1 MLNLLII
8 LESSSMSVLA
18 LTDTDVAVNSL
29 DALSLPIEMRDS
41 EIASI
46 KTESTSDLKLDIQSL
61 LDANQEY
68 AKKNTATSENDI
80 TDSLSEATPWST
92 QILASLD
99 GRDIFGDFLIT
110 SDTRLLSG
118 PQWAKIKLDHRARTE
133 QKVNG
138 IRGTIA
144 VNMATGTIIS
154 TLSGVIIDPTNI
166 GIYPATPDDQI
177 KADKF
182 HAKKLKVKKSKK
194 WIIPTDS
201 SAEVFEFGIPG
212 THLIFSS
219 PVTISIR
226 TPMMSDGN
234 VVDLAVLHA
243 GNSIFNTSGL
253 SLSSDTLC
261 DTSGSASKPGSQAI
275 VKNGRITF
283 YTCGASSFTMNP
295 TGGTAGSND
304 LRIIIGDCAQVQIY
318 YNNQFQ
324 IYNTNPPAAGCAG
337 TSPGSWAMLRIGGVT
352 YGNGV
357 DGVTAT
363 AWSTNTTTG
372 STSGNTYTAT
382 STMTRVVGALTYTL
396 IIDWSHTAPNKY
408 LTWSYRVIV
417 PATNAANVKFY
428 MANDSSVAGADA
440 NDTGYYTMTGGQT
453 IGVYD
458 SVANVLSAYRY
469 VSGPVWTSYET
480 ALWNTLTPKINTGV
494 NFSNTG
500 VATGDLA
507 FGINWD
513 FGTAPGTYSG
523 SVEWRLLPY
532 VSANV
537 VDLIPGIAQP
547 EGPLTTGYL
556 SQIPITLT
564 NAGNLTSSG
573 VHTAVLTLPANI
585 SWPTSAFVDNGWSC
599 GATAGTTVTCTKTTT
614 IASLASDTFRIPVIP
629 LPAAGGTSVTFNVSI
644 SNPGDSNTSNNTAF
658 ATNSVVSAT
667 IAYSPG
673 GVTGA
678 NLWLKAD
685 GNKNCNTNWCTITT
699 WNNSGAIAI
708 NAITGLGTVTY
719 STGVTMNYNP
729 TVYFN
734 NASLNVANNLWVT
747 TAAVSIFTTS
757 RIAAG
762 GSFLIGPQAVVANSL
777 NWSTTPTTDL
787 LGLYPATNIYNGANG
802 RATSTTDITSTSRAA
817 GGTATNRTDG
827 LQKLTN
833 GAVVTAF
840 AGTNIGIGRS
850 NVTNSTLANV
860 GEVILYPTEIIGANR
875 NKIESYLAIKYG
887 ITLDQS
893 IAQNYTLSNN
903 AVAWNSASVGL
914 YKNDIAGIARDDV
927 SALSQVKSQSVN
939 NAGDIIV
946 SSVSA
951 IGTNYQSFIWAN
963 DGTATGSWVAT
974 DTPSGYQRITR
985 EWQFQEKNG
994 DLGNV
999 KISYPVASVPAG
1011 FTGTLMMLIDSD
1023 GVFATGATTYTGT
1036 LNVGNW
1042 EFTVNVADMEYATF
1056 AKAVISDI
1064 TPPVINSV
1072 SIASGALL
1080 PIGNFPLVITYSDTG
1095 STINTSSF
1103 TGRIYAWDG
1112 VSAWGVT
1119 DLAPSYMTLSGAATT
1134 STGRLTVAGLPFG
1147 KYRFDISVADTAGN
1161 IATQSITYYIDAID
1175 WSISS
1180 DTYDIGNLVGGIQA
1194 FGTGEMTVTIRTVGA
1209 AFNLSMIANNTL
1221 TKWAETINYWNGTLG
1236 WGYDQWNGSAFL
1248 GTIISTGTAGTL
1260 ANQTASINTNWLKN
1274 TYTYRIKYGS
1284 KISAEQAAGLYN
1296 GSMKM
1301 DLVASY

>member
-1 MLNLLII
+1 
-8 LESSSMSVLA
+8 VLA
-18 LTDTDVAVNSL
+18 LSSEDIAVNSI
-29 DALSLPIEMRDS
+29 DALSVPVEHIEH
-41 EIASI
+41 EIASSVMI
-46 KTESTSDLKLDIQSL
+46 DQKTETKPELRLDIQSL
-61 LDANQEY
+61 LDANREY
-68 AKKNTATSENDI
+68 REKNTGTTQEVADI
-80 TDSLSEATPWST
+80 TGSNISASDILSSLGVS
-92 QILASLD
+92 
-99 GRDIFGDFLIT
+99 DIFGDFLIA
-110 SDTRLLSG
+110 SDTQLLE
-118 PQWAKIKLDHRARTE
+118 WAKSTKIKLESRARVE
-133 QKVNG
+133 QKVEG
-138 IRGTIA
+138 TRGTIA
-144 VNMATGTIIS
+144 VNIATGTIIT
-154 TLSGVIIDPTNI
+154 TLSGAIIDPTSI
-166 GIYPATPDDQI
+166 GIHSATPADRN
-177 KADKF
+177 KADTYT
-182 HAKKLKVKKSKK
+182 KKRNKKTKDKK
-194 WIIPTDS
+194 GALIQDTS
-201 SAEVFEFGIPG
+201 SADVFEFGIPG
-212 THLIFSS
+212 THLVFSS
-219 PVTISIR
+219 PVTISMR
-226 TPMMSDGN
+226 TPNMSDGN
-234 VVDLAVLHA
+234 AVDLAVLHA
-243 GNSIFNTSGL
+243 GNSGFSVSGL
-253 SLSSDTLC
+253 SVASDTLC
-261 DTSGSASKPGSQAI
+261 STSGTASKPGSTAI
-275 VKNGRITF
+275 VKNGKITF
-283 YTCGASSFTMNP
+283 YTCGASLFTMNP
-295 TGGTAGSND
+295 SGGGAGSND
-304 LRIIIGDCAQVQIY
+304 LRILIGDCAQVQIY
-318 YNNQFQ
+318 YNNLAQ
-324 IYNTNPPAAGCAG
+324 IYGGNPPATGCG
-337 TSPGSWAMLRIGGVT
+337 GPGSWAMLRIGGTT

-363 AWSTNTTTG
+363 AWATQTTTG

-382 STMTRVVGALTYTL
+382 STMTTPLIGGLTYTL

-417 PATNAANVKFY
+417 PATNAANVRFY
-428 MANDSSVAGADA
+428 MANDSFVAGADT
-440 NDTGYYTMTGGQT
+440 NDTGYYTMTWWQT

-469 VSGPVWTSYET
+469 VSGPAWTSYEAGAWGT
-480 ALWNTLTPKINTGV
+480 VAWRITWGTDFVNTYI
-494 NFSNTG
+494 SS
-500 VATGDLA
+500 GDLA
-507 FGINWD
+507 FGINWNL
-513 FGTAPGTYSG
+513 GTTPGTYSG

-547 EGPLTTGYL
+547 EGPLTTGYI

-585 SWPTSAFVDNGWSC
+585 SGPTIAFVDNGWSC
-599 GATAGTTVTCTKTTT
+599 GATVGSTVTCTKTTT

-644 SNPGDSNTSNNTAF
+644 SNPGDSNNGNNTAF

-667 IAYSPG
+667 ITYLPG
-673 GVTGA
+673 WVAGA
-678 NLWLKAD
+678 NLWTRAD
-685 GNKNCNTNWCTITT
+685 GNKNCNTNGCTITT

-708 NAITGLGTVTY
+708 NAVTGLGTVTY
-719 STGVTMNYNP
+719 STGVTMNFNP
-729 TVYFN
+729 TLYFN
-734 NASLNVANNLWVT
+734 NASLNVANNLGVT
-747 TAAVSIFTTS
+747 TAAVSIFTVS
-757 RIAAG
+757 RIGAG

-802 RATSTTDITSTSRAA
+802 RAASTADITSTSRAV
-817 GGTATNRTDG
+817 GGTATSRTDG
-827 LQKLTN
+827 LQTLTN

-850 NVTNSTLANV
+850 NATNSTLANV
-860 GEVILYPTEIIGANR
+860 GEVIIYPTEIIGASR
-875 NKIESYLAIKYG
+875 NKVESYLAIKYG

-893 IAQNYTLSNN
+893 TAQNYTLSNN

-927 SALSQVKSQSVN
+927 SALSQAKSQSVN

-946 SSVSA
+946 GSVSA
-951 IGTNYQSFIWAN
+951 IGTNYQSLLWAN

-974 DTPSGYQRITR
+974 DAPSGYQRITR

-994 DLGNV
+994 NLGNV
-999 KISYPVASVPAG
+999 KIAYPVASVPAG
-1011 FTGTLMMLIDSD
+1011 FTGTLMMLVDAD
-1023 GVFATGATTYTGT
+1023 GTFAAGASVYTGT
-1036 LNVGNW
+1036 LNAGNW
-1042 EFTVNVADMEYATF
+1042 EFTVDVADTTYMTF
-1056 AKAVISDI
+1056 AKSVPTDT

-1080 PIGNFPLVITYSDTG
+1080 PIGNFPLVVTYSDTG
-1095 STINTSSF
+1095 SAINAGSF
-1103 TGRIYAWDG
+1103 TGKIYAWDG

-1119 DLAPSYMTLSGAATT
+1119 DLAPSYMTFSGAATT
-1134 STGRLTVAGLPFG
+1134 STGRLTVSGLPFG
-1147 KYRFDISVADTAGN
+1147 RYRFDISVADTMGN
-1161 IATQSITYYIDAID
+1161 LQTQSVIYYIDAID

-1180 DTYDIGNLVGGIQA
+1180 DTYDIGTLSPGPQI
-1194 FGTGEMTVTIRTVGA
+1194 FGTGEMVVTVRTVGA

-1248 GTIISTGTAGTL
+1248 GTIISTGTTGTL
-1260 ANQTASINTNWLKN
+1260 ANQAASINTNGLKN